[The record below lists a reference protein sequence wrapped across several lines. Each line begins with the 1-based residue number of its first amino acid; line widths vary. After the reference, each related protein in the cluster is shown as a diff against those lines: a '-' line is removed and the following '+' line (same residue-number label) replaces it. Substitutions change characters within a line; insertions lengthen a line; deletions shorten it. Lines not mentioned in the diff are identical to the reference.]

1 MPRYLFDANQDPF
14 RPNNGD
20 REFIR
25 TRDGEARVVR
35 IYMPGDRAWRYTQLG
50 RRFYS
55 AAQTQYIVEVPVII
69 SGRTRNG
76 SDYYAKRTWLSVEV
90 MGMGRVSMP
99 MIMGDAVKQQVIEHM
114 EAFRDGDRFL
124 IYEFSGRP
132 TSTIPWVC
140 GRFQLSRQGRGTTG
154 RLP

>member
-69 SGRTRNG
+69 SGRTRDG
-76 SDYYAKRTWLSVEV
+76 SDYYAKRTWLPVEV

-99 MIMGDAVKQQVIEHM
+99 MIMGDAEARDRVKRQVIEHM
-114 EAFRDGDRFL
+114 EAFGDWDRFF
-124 IYEFSGRP
+124 IYEFSGE
-132 TSTIPWVC
+132 TY
-140 GRFQLSRQGRGTTG
+140 SRSPLLALTK
-154 RLP
+154 